1 MNDRRTI
8 KTRAA
13 RVCEAAGEKEVGSDQ
28 EILPLGKREQR
39 GQMRSPVCG
48 RVLEKL
54 FEEWLR
60 IMFYSRTRNLLA
72 EKHFLRK
79 FIFAYLISP
88 NKGII
93 FVFGVCLALIQRS
106 IKKTLL

>member
-60 IMFYSRTRNLLA
+60 IMFYILGQGIYLLKSIFCENL
-72 EKHFLRK
+72 FLH
-79 FIFAYLISP
+79 I
-88 NKGII
+88 
-93 FVFGVCLALIQRS
+93 
-106 IKKTLL
+106 